1 MDLWIGRKANLLPR
15 KGPPVWIWDFD
26 SGDLRDC
33 VNGPAISPIQGIPRG
48 ILSDRHSWSIIPGKP
63 MPTIMRSRG
72 QDKPVAGS
80 VGATRTVNRTPP
92 RRVLAAIQPRSA
104 MVTSFS
110 RREASLQSAD
120 TAKSMA
126 ANREGLSASVAVTVV
141 DTCFTAGW
149 QIAQGPA
156 DLDSRV
162 PLVGP
167 LGSITSKSTSL
178 HSVAAGRAGIQKER
192 PAKAGSLSRCGPPW
206 LI

>member
-1 MDLWIGRKANLLPR
+1 M
-15 KGPPVWIWDFD
+15 
-26 SGDLRDC
+26 
-33 VNGPAISPIQGIPRG
+33 NGPAISPIQGIPRG

-141 DTCFTAGW
+141 DTWVTAAW
-149 QIAQGPA
+149 GPDGRRRLLVKRILPGRQCPGLIGPIRQYYEQVHVAPFCCRAPCMGPEEHDPRRLEASHDA
-156 DLDSRV
+156 D
-162 PLVGP
+162 
-167 LGSITSKSTSL
+167 
-178 HSVAAGRAGIQKER
+178 
-192 PAKAGSLSRCGPPW
+192 PPW